1 MARHPERGN
10 APAGGRL
17 ADNVMH
23 FARTLRAAGLRVGP
37 GDTLAALSAV
47 EAVGPANRDDLKA
60 ALAAVLVKRRQDRAL
75 FDEAFHI
82 FWADPDILGRMMGL
96 LLPRLRT
103 PGEDDD
109 GSRRLRDALGAG
121 GPPPPPPDQTTP
133 TEDQRVSVDLDWS
146 DQDRLG
152 AMDFDKMSAEEF
164 RQAQRALEALRLPD
178 LRLKTRRRRPDP
190 NGRYVDLRASMRAG
204 LRTGGDTLPL
214 RRAAPEPRPPT
225 VVALCDISGSMD
237 RYARIF
243 LRLMHG
249 LAQREPHFHAFV
261 FGTRLTNITRALRDR
276 DPDLAMGAAAA
287 AMPDWAGGTRI
298 GDCLAEFNRVW
309 SRRVLGQGALVL
321 LMTDGLDQAEA
332 EGVARPMERLH
343 KSCRRLVWLNP
354 LLRWDGFQPRAAG
367 VRAILPHV
375 DDFRPV
381 HSLDSLRQLVAA
393 LSDHAAGHSPR
404 RLEAARAWRDAL
416 VRHAG

>member
-1 MARHPERGN
+1 MPPPGEAQT
-10 APAGGRL
+10 AASGGRL

-23 FARTLRAAGLRVGP
+23 FVRVLRSAGLRVGP
-37 GDTLAALSAV
+37 GDTLAALRAV
-47 EAVGPANRDDLKA
+47 EAVGPGHREDLKA

-103 PGEDDD
+103 PGEADD
-109 GSRRLRDALGAG
+109 GSRRLHDALGSG
-121 GPPPPPPDQTTP
+121 TPPPPPDRETP
-133 TEDQRVSVDLDWS
+133 TEEQRLSIDLDWS
-146 DQDRLG
+146 DQERLG
-152 AMDFDKMSAEEF
+152 AMDFEKMTAEEF
-164 RQAQRALEALRLPD
+164 RRAQRALERLRLPD

-190 NGRYVDLRASMRAG
+190 HGRHVDLRASMRAS
-204 LRTGGDTLPL
+204 LRTGGDALPL

-261 FGTRLTNITRALRDR
+261 FGTRLTNVTRALRNR
-276 DPDLAMGAAAA
+276 DPDVAMAAAAA

-298 GDCLAEFNRVW
+298 GDCLTAFNRHW

-332 EGVARPMERLH
+332 EGLARPMERLH
-343 KSCRRLVWLNP
+343 KSCRRLIWLNP
-354 LLRWDGFQPRAAG
+354 LLRWDGFQPKAAG

-381 HSLDSLRQLVAA
+381 HSLDSLDQLVAA
-393 LSDHAAGHSPR
+393 LSAHAAGQSPR
-404 RLEAARAWRDAL
+404 RLEAARVWREAL
-416 VRHAG
+416 AG